1 MLRFFLHYL
10 LPLLLP
16 FLIYLAY
23 VALTRGRTPGWLD
36 QAPWQA
42 LAITGVALLA
52 VSLVSWGLLTGSP
65 PDEDYV
71 PARFEDGRVVP
82 GKTVER

>member
-36 QAPWQA
+36 QAPWQT

-65 PDEDYV
+65 PEEDYV